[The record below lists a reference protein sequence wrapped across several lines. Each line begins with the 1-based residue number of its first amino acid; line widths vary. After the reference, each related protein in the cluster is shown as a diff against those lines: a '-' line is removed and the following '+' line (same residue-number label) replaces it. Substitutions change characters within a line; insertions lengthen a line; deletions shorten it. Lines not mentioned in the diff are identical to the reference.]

1 MVDHL
6 EVKIKIRTR
15 ISVIII
21 SIEIVL
27 KILAGTGRLKS
38 NLKIIRILKDVT
50 EVTICGLYDH
60 TDKTPQ

>member
-21 SIEIVL
+21 SIQIVL

-60 TDKTPQ
+60 MDKTPQ